1 MTPLVQI
8 CIVLVTLSF
17 VALVGVTL
25 LAMVRL
31 GQTAARL
38 IATAEA
44 SMVRIELIVLETQA
58 LLISIREVVTPAK
71 RAVTGLERLSDR
83 VTGLSNV
90 LLDEVEEPVLAV
102 AAVAR
107 GVRAGAVR
115 LVSLWSR
122 RMQSQPFSNHG
133 VHDDE

>member
-25 LAMVRL
+25 MAMVRL
-31 GQTAARL
+31 GQTATRL
-38 IATAEA
+38 TATAET
-44 SMVRIELIVLETQA
+44 SMAQFERIVKETQE
-58 LLISIREVVTPAK
+58 LLVSLREVVTPAQ
-71 RAVTGLERLSDR
+71 RAMLGLERVSGR
-83 VTGLSNV
+83 VTGLSHV

-115 LVSLWSR
+115 LATLWSR
-122 RMQSQPFSNHG
+122 RMQSQPSSNHG